1 MTLKSLFIAASL
13 LIMSQLALALTL
25 DEAQKKG
32 LLGENASGYLEMTP
46 RGNAEAKTLM
56 TDINAQRK
64 TKYQSIA
71 DKQKTELKS
80 IEKIAGEKIINKLN
94 TGEFFKDSNGQW
106 HKK

>member
-1 MTLKSLFIAASL
+1 MTLKSLFITASL

-25 DEAQKKG
+25 DEAQTKG

-56 TDINAQRK
+56 NDINAQRK
-64 TKYQSIA
+64 AKYQSIA
-71 DKQKTELKS
+71 DKQKTDLKS
-80 IEKIAGEKIINKLN
+80 IEKIAGEKITGKLN
-94 TGEFFKDSNGQW
+94 SGEFFKDADGQW